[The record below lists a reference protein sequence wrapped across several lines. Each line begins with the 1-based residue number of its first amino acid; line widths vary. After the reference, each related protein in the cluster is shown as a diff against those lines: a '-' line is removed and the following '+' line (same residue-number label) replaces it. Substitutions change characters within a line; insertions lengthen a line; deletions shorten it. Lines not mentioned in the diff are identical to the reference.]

1 MANAKKKRTQADTHT
16 ETRARVVALLR
27 RIIDTKQWTSI
38 ETVYVIGW
46 WGGDSEAVA
55 DGGAVLCEEWGAY
68 DEQVE
73 AEALLADFN
82 KLSVDYRGEDDK
94 ALQAL
99 RARWFRHV
107 RESDL
112 VQGTVPEPTL
122 ALVARALRV
131 LERDRL
137 DERERKVLRLIRESP
152 GGEMSVKEM
161 AARLGV
167 EDSDTAGKILAA
179 LAKRGLIE
187 RSSER
192 TPYSLTDAGRRA
204 LE

>member
-1 MANAKKKRTQADTHT
+1 MAKAKKKRTQADTHT

-46 WGGDSEAVA
+46 WGGDDEPPRP
-55 DGGAVLCEEWGAY
+55 DREPHDEE
-68 DEQVE
+68 VE
-73 AEALLADFN
+73 ATAFLNDFN

-94 ALQAL
+94 ALQSL

-107 RESDL
+107 RASDL

-122 ALVARALRV
+122 VLVARALRV

-137 DERERKVLRLIRESP
+137 DERERKVLRLIHESP
-152 GGEMSVKEM
+152 GSELFVVDIATGI
-161 AARLGV
+161 RCHT
-167 EDSDTAGKILAA
+167 DTAGPMLAA
-179 LAKRGLIE
+179 LAKRGLVE

-192 TPYSLTDAGRRA
+192 TPYRLTDAGRRA

>member
-1 MANAKKKRTQADTHT
+1 MAKAKKKRTQADTHT

-55 DGGAVLCEEWGAY
+55 DGRAVLCEEWGAY

-82 KLSVDYRGEDDK
+82 MLSVDYRGEDLE

-107 RESDL
+107 RASDL

-122 ALVARALRV
+122 VLVARALRV

-137 DERERKVLRLIRESP
+137 DERERKVLRLIHESP
-152 GGEMSVKEM
+152 GSELFVVDIATGI
-161 AARLGV
+161 RCHT
-167 EDSDTAGKILAA
+167 DTAGPMLAA
-179 LAKRGLIE
+179 LAKRGLVE

-192 TPYSLTDAGRRA
+192 TPYRLTDAGRRA